1 MESYIYTAMS
11 GALRSLNAQ
20 RIHANNLANVGTSG
34 FRADFE
40 RAEAY
45 QIEGPGF
52 ASRHLSSPQ
61 AAGSDFS
68 TGRLETTGRNLDIG
82 IRGPGFIAVQTQGG
96 QEAYT
101 RAGHMELDAQGQLR
115 INGNPVLGEDGP
127 LEIPEYRDISIG
139 EDGTISVLPP
149 DGNAILEV
157 GQIKRVNPAATEL
170 RKGSDGLFRLIDGV
184 AAPLDDEVLVL
195 AGHLEGA
202 NVSAVDEMV
211 STMALSR
218 SFEMQ
223 VKMMKTAD
231 ELSAAGSRLVR
242 GS

>member
-1 MESYIYTAMS
+1 MERYIYTAMS
-11 GALRSLNAQ
+11 GALRALNAQ
-20 RIHANNLANVGTSG
+20 RVHANNLANVGTSG

-45 QIEGPGF
+45 QVSGPGF
-52 ASRHLSSPQ
+52 ASLQLSVPQ
-61 AAGSDFS
+61 VAGSDFS
-68 TGRLETTGRNLDIG
+68 TGRLEHTGRNMDIG
-82 IRGPGFIAVQTQGG
+82 IRGTGFIAVQAAGG

-101 RAGHMELDAQGQLR
+101 RAGHMELDADGQLL
-115 INGNPVLGEDGP
+115 INGHPVLSEGGP
-127 LEIPEYRDISIG
+127 VEIPEYRDISIG

-149 DGNAILEV
+149 GGNAVLEV
-157 GQIKRVNPAATEL
+157 GRIKLVDPPAAAL
-170 RKGSDGLFRLIDGV
+170 RKGGDGLFRLAGGAV
-184 AAPLDDEVLVL
+184 APRDEEVLIL
-195 AGHLEGA
+195 SGHLEGA

-223 VKMMKTAD
+223 VQMMKTAD